1 MTRDLTSAPPDGGAA
16 SPGGA
21 GAIARTHHDVLG
33 VSPTATGDEIAA
45 AEQALRGVL
54 AGDQAALARLAD
66 ARAVLDDPA
75 RRAAYDRE
83 LDTIARGYV
92 DVADPLPLDR
102 FARLAAVAR
111 GLGHAPAAPP
121 RLDDWGR
128 HDDELDG
135 GGAG

>member
-1 MTRDLTSAPPDGGAA
+1 MTRDLTSVPPAGGAA
-16 SPGGA
+16 RPGGA
-21 GAIARTHHDVLG
+21 GIALTHYDVLG
-33 VSPTATGDEIAA
+33 VSPAATGDELAA

-54 AGDQAALARLAD
+54 AGDEAALARLAD
-66 ARAVLDDPA
+66 AHSVLDDPA

-83 LDTIARGYV
+83 LDTIARGYL

-102 FARLAAVAR
+102 FSRLAAVAR
-111 GLGHAPAAPP
+111 WLGPSPVESP
-121 RLDDWGR
+121 RLDDWAQ